1 MTAAET
7 VIEKQSVLNRKDIE
21 YLGVPVKAS
30 FVYLFIKRC
39 FDIFCAFFALI
50 LLSPV
55 LLITSLCIFLY
66 DFGSPIYKQ
75 KRIGL
80 NGEEIS
86 IYKFRSMHKNSDQ
99 LEKFL
104 TPEQLKEYYKEYK
117 IDNDPRITPIGKFI
131 RKTSIDELPQLL
143 NILCGKLSVVGPRPI
158 VEKELEKYGD
168 AVDILLSVKPGLT
181 GYWQAYA
188 RNDAQYEDCVRQKM
202 EITYVYRR
210 SMLFDIKI
218 IFKTFTRVFKGG

>member
-1 MTAAET
+1 MTVT
-7 VIEKQSVLNRKDIE
+7 QNVDEKQSVLNRKDIE
-21 YLGVPVKAS
+21 YMGTPVKVT
-30 FVYLFIKRC
+30 FLYLFIKRC
-39 FDIFCAFFALI
+39 FDIVCALAALI
-50 LLSPV
+50 LLSP
-55 LLITSLCIFLY
+55 LLLTVSLCIFLY

-75 KRIGL
+75 ERIGL
-80 NGEEIS
+80 NGKKIS
-86 IYKFRSMHKNSDQ
+86 IYKFRSMRKNADK
-99 LEKFL
+99 LEDFF
-104 TPEQLKEYYKEYK
+104 TPEQLEEYYKEFK
-117 IDNDPRITPIGKFI
+117 IDNDPRITPFGKFI

-143 NILCGKLSVVGPRPI
+143 NILSGTLSVVGPRPI

-202 EITYVYRR
+202 EITYVYKR
-210 SMLFDIKI
+210 SLIFDIKI